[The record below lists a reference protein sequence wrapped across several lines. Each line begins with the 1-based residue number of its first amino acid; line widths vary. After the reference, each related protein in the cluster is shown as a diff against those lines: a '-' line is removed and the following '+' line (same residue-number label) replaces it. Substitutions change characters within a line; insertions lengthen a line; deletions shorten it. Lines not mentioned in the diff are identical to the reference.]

1 MDTRE
6 ITIKVNAE
14 AAYGYAA
21 VAAAAEEREKIDLLL
36 SLRLSQVT
44 GPSASLEQITR
55 ETSQAARARG
65 LTESELDGLFVRSDP
80 RCVFDTIVL
89 VSALLFDAGKPAQ
102 AFFSVL
108 RDGEVIAFRRM
119 SSPRSAKRSGE
130 RSSDG
135 T

>member
-21 VAAAAEEREKIDLLL
+21 SAEEREKIDLLL

-65 LTESELDGLFVRSDP
+65 LTESELDE
-80 RCVFDTIVL
+80 
-89 VSALLFDAGKPAQ
+89 LL
-102 AFFSVL
+102 
-108 RDGEVIAFRRM
+108 RE
-119 SSPRSAKRSGE
+119 E
-130 RSSDG
+130 
-135 T
+135 

>member
-14 AAYGYAA
+14 AAYGY
-21 VAAAAEEREKIDLLL
+21 AAAEEREKIDLLL

-65 LTESELDGLFVRSDP
+65 LTESELDE
-80 RCVFDTIVL
+80 
-89 VSALLFDAGKPAQ
+89 LL
-102 AFFSVL
+102 
-108 RDGEVIAFRRM
+108 RE
-119 SSPRSAKRSGE
+119 E
-130 RSSDG
+130 
-135 T
+135 